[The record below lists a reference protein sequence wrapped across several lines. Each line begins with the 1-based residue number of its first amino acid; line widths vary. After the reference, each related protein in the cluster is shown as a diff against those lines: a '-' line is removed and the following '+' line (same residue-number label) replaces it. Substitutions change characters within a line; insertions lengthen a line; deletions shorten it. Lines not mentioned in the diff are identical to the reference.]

1 MLKFYHAPWS
11 RSSSI
16 LWLIEEL
23 GIDYELVHVDI
34 RAEGGVPE
42 DYRLIQPN
50 KKVPAIEYNGVV
62 VTERPAITI
71 FLADTFPEAGLAPA
85 LTDPDRGPY
94 LSMIVYL
101 AAVLDPCITMRAK
114 GYTSYESN
122 DHAFGLFDDMVAY
135 LERVLS
141 ERPYAAGHRFTAAD
155 VQLASSLQFTMN
167 ITGILPKKPVFQE
180 YLDRIGERPA
190 AGRASQKDAEMAAHV
205 PALQEFFAQMN
216 K

>member
-42 DYRLIQPN
+42 DYRRIQPN

-141 ERPYAAGHRFTAAD
+141 ERPYAAG
-155 VQLASSLQFTMN
+155 
-167 ITGILPKKPVFQE
+167 
-180 YLDRIGERPA
+180 
-190 AGRASQKDAEMAAHV
+190 
-205 PALQEFFAQMN
+205 
-216 K
+216 